1 MSHLAALMLECCSRV
16 SYLLEGLFLFR
27 SSLQGVLTGP
37 CCGFKQRRGNFRE
50 TQYPGPA
57 EFGNPKELTNFL
69 LDVQTRY

>member
-50 TQYPGPA
+50 TQYPDPA
-57 EFGNPKELTNFL
+57 ESGSSEELMDFCFGVL
-69 LDVQTRY
+69 LRY